1 MDIVTN
7 IIIFLLAS
15 VVNQVAL
22 GNVNVSVPTLSS
34 GAGAADADKPPEKPP
49 LNLTVSVGATGFTV
63 AASGGVLPMIPKLP
77 TGQYDYAS
85 LTAKLQEIKI
95 VARQRRRDQGE
106 LQRRRH
112 HPLRHRR
119 GDAGCHA
126 PEQTTAKCCSPTW
139 LSRQGSSDA
148 DATEEMSRLAGK
160 RAIRAFARKLAE
172 PDVVKDLNITP
183 MMDMMTI
190 ILVFLLKT
198 FSSST
203 STITFDQNLQV
214 PKSMTQLKPKE
225 AVSVTITKKIVLV
238 EGDAIAPIN
247 NGKVDPAV
255 KRDGEN
261 GYYITPLVDM
271 LEKHS
276 RKEKKVAELTGQK
289 FEAQL
294 MIVADQTTPY
304 RLLTEVLYSCG
315 QAGYA
320 NYRLLVLK
328 ARD

>member
-1 MDIVTN
+1 M
-7 IIIFLLAS
+7 L
-15 VVNQVAL
+15 
-22 GNVNVSVPTLSS
+22 
-34 GAGAADADKPPEKPP
+34 
-49 LNLTVSVGATGFTV
+49 
-63 AASGGVLPMIPKLP
+63 
-77 TGQYDYAS
+77 
-85 LTAKLQEIKI
+85 
-95 VARQRRRDQGE
+95 
-106 LQRRRH
+106 
-112 HPLRHRR
+112 
-119 GDAGCHA
+119 
-126 PEQTTAKCCSPTW
+126 
-139 LSRQGSSDA
+139 
-148 DATEEMSRLAGK
+148 TEEMSRLAGK
-160 RAIRAFARKLAE
+160 RAIRGYARKLSE

-214 PKSMTQLKPKE
+214 PKSITQLKPKE

-261 GYYITPLVDM
+261 GYYITPLVDV
-271 LEKHS
+271 LEKHA

-328 ARD
+328 SRD